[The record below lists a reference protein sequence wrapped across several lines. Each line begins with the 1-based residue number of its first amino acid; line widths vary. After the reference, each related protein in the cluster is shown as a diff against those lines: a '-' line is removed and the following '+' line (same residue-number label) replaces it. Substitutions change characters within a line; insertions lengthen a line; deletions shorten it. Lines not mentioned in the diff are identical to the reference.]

1 LRFSFQP
8 PFAASRAWPP
18 FGEGG
23 TKTELKKQ
31 MEYIMRKFITAALLA
46 SALPGPAL
54 AQEAAPFTGLR
65 VEGLVGYDN
74 LKGNGGGRDG
84 IAYGAAAGYDFQLG
98 TALAGIEG
106 EYLDSDT
113 KGCEG
118 AFVTAGDSI
127 CATGKRDLYVGGRV
141 GFALAPSTLLYAKA
155 GYTNSKVGVN
165 YTDPATPANNFR
177 VSDELDGVRVGAGVE
192 QKLGTNLYAK
202 AEYRYSNYEAG
213 IERHQVL
220 GGVGFRF

>member
-1 LRFSFQP
+1 M
-8 PFAASRAWPP
+8 
-18 FGEGG
+18 
-23 TKTELKKQ
+23 KKFL
-31 MEYIMRKFITAALLA
+31 IAALTATALA
-46 SALPGPAL
+46 APAL
-54 AQEAAPFTGLR
+54 AQEAAPFTGPR

-84 IAYGAAAGYDFQLG
+84 IAFGGAAGYDFQIG
-98 TALAGIEG
+98 SAVAGIEG
-106 EYLDSDT
+106 EYLDSST

-127 CATGKRDLYVGGRV
+127 CAKGKRDLYVGGRL
-141 GFALAPSTLLYAKA
+141 GFAAAPSTLLYAKA
-155 GYTNSKVGVN
+155 GYTNAKVGVN
-165 YTDPATPANNFR
+165 YTDPTTPANNFSL
-177 VSDELDGVRVGAGVE
+177 SDELDGIRVGAGVE

>member
-1 LRFSFQP
+1 M
-8 PFAASRAWPP
+8 
-18 FGEGG
+18 
-23 TKTELKKQ
+23 KK
-31 MEYIMRKFITAALLA
+31 ILIAALTA
-46 SALPGPAL
+46 TIHATPAL

-65 VEGLVGYDN
+65 AEGLVGYDH

-84 IAYGAAAGYDFQLG
+84 IAFGGAAGYDFQIG
-98 TALAGIEG
+98 SAVAGIEG
-106 EYLDSDT
+106 EYLDSST

-118 AFVTAGDSI
+118 AFVVAGDSI
-127 CATGKRDLYVGGRV
+127 CAKGKRDLYVGGRL
-141 GFALAPSTLLYAKA
+141 GFAAAPSTLLYAKA
-155 GYTNSKVGVN
+155 GYTNAKVGVN
-165 YTDPATPANNFR
+165 YTDPTTPANNFS

-220 GGVGFRF
+220 GGIGFRF

>member
-1 LRFSFQP
+1 MKKFLIATL
-8 PFAASRAWPP
+8 AA
-18 FGEGG
+18 
-23 TKTELKKQ
+23 TV
-31 MEYIMRKFITAALLA
+31 LA
-46 SALPGPAL
+46 GPAL

-65 VEGLVGYDN
+65 VEGLVGYDK

-84 IAYGAAAGYDFQLG
+84 IAYGGAAGYDFQLG
-98 TALAGIEG
+98 SAVAGVEG

-113 KGCEG
+113 KGCET
-118 AFVTAGDSI
+118 AFLTANDTI
-127 CATGKRDLYVGGRV
+127 CASGKRDLYVGGRL
-141 GFALAPSTLLYAKA
+141 GFAATPSTLLYAKA
-155 GYTNSKVGVN
+155 GYTNAKVRVN
-165 YTDPATPANNFR
+165 YTDPTTPANSFR

-220 GGVGFRF
+220 GGLGFRF

>member
-1 LRFSFQP
+1 M
-8 PFAASRAWPP
+8 
-18 FGEGG
+18 
-23 TKTELKKQ
+23 KKLL
-31 MEYIMRKFITAALLA
+31 IAALAATTLA
-46 SALPGPAL
+46 GPAL
-54 AQEAAPFTGLR
+54 AQEAAPFTGFRL
-65 VEGLVGYDN
+65 EALAGYDK

-84 IAYGAAAGYDFQLG
+84 ITYGGAAGYDFQLG
-98 TALAGIEG
+98 SAVAGIEG

-113 KGCEG
+113 KGCET
-118 AFVTAGDSI
+118 AFLTTNDTI
-127 CATGKRDLYVGGRV
+127 CANAKRDLYVGGRL
-141 GFALAPSTLLYAKA
+141 GFAATPSTLLYAKA
-155 GYTNSKVGVN
+155 GYTNAKVRVN
-165 YTDPATPANNFR
+165 YTNPTTPANNFN